1 MKRFAVLLLLF
12 AASFVGAAQNALLLE
27 GAVVID
33 GVASRPL
40 KNSVIVIE
48 NGTITGFGPRN
59 TVIVPKGAQ
68 RIDLKGKY
76 VIPGLID
83 GLVEAPSPKDLLR
96 MLAWGVTSVSAVYPT
111 VDEALAAE
119 RLSAL
124 DTARTPQIYAM
135 APVFTAP
142 GGWTAGAGADT
153 TINRFPSTPEEAR
166 AAIRALRY
174 RGIKRVR
181 IVYDDLSWRTEA
193 MPRLG
198 RDVLAA
204 LLEEAA
210 KQKIFTSVQA
220 PRVADAREAVD
231 AGALSIAPGI
241 FDDYVDA
248 SLIETFLTRNDYYVP
263 ALSSSAFL
271 AEPSAFM
278 ARVFADKRF
287 RTSYPASVVKA
298 WSAAPAWKDLAAA
311 APRAAGLRAKL
322 PTLRGNLETAVKNYV
337 LIVLGTNFPQL
348 PGIAVHLELEEMVRA
363 GMLTYQALIAGT
375 TFGGQYLGLPKR
387 LGTIETGRMADL
399 VVLDADPAVDVRN
412 TRSIAMV
419 VKHGRIFKPKDLLK
433 AANQ

>member
-1 MKRFAVLLLLF
+1 MKRFAILVLLL
-12 AASFVGAAQNALLLE
+12 AASLVSHAQNALLLE

-59 TVIVPKGAQ
+59 TVIVPKEAR

-76 VIPGLID
+76 IIPGLID
-83 GLVEAPSPKDLLR
+83 GLVETPSAEDLLR

-111 VDEALAAE
+111 VDQALAAE
-119 RLSAL
+119 RQSAA
-124 DTARTPQIYAM
+124 DTARSPQIYPM

-142 GGWTAGAGADT
+142 GGWTSAAGADT
-153 TINRFPSTPEEAR
+153 MVNRFPTTPEEAR

-181 IVYDDLSWRTEA
+181 IVYDDASWRGDSF
-193 MPRLG
+193 PRLG
-198 RDVLAA
+198 VDVLTA
-204 LLEEAA
+204 LLDEAA

-220 PRVADAREAVD
+220 PRIADARDAVG

-241 FDDYVDA
+241 FDEYVDA
-248 SLIETFLTRNDYYVP
+248 SLVETFLTRNDYYVP

-271 AEPSAFM
+271 AEPAAFM
-278 ARVFADKRF
+278 TRVFADKRF
-287 RTSYPASVVKA
+287 RSSYPASVVKA
-298 WSAAPAWKDLAAA
+298 WSAAPAWKELAATT
-311 APRAAGLRAKL
+311 PRASELRAKL
-322 PTLRGNLETAVKNYV
+322 PTLRGNLETAVKNYI
-337 LIVLGTNFPQL
+337 LIALGTDLPQL

-363 GMLTYQALIAGT
+363 GMLTYQALISGT
-375 TFGGQYLGLPKR
+375 TFGGSYLGLPKR
-387 LGTIETGRMADL
+387 LGTIETGRIADL

-412 TRSIAMV
+412 TRTISMV